1 MYCNLSKNSIGQK
14 YVLDIN
20 VSDMI
25 HKFFE
30 TVLKRKSDY
39 EGIKK
44 SAIRGIKENDIGYTE
59 NNYDEIGKVYYMAYR
74 ELNQLTKNY
83 IVAREALKDISE
95 LKENWNENGASPF
108 SRQLIE
114 KCSKLLNQLSAEP
127 FISPTACGAIQF
139 EYEKENGAY
148 LEFEIYEDRIEAFSI
163 SSVGKEDEK
172 IFNGSNEFYQMKQM
186 VVDFYGWKRLEN
198 NLS

>member
-44 SAIRGIKENDIGYTE
+44 SAIRGIKE
-59 NNYDEIGKVYYMAYR
+59 
-74 ELNQLTKNY
+74 
-83 IVAREALKDISE
+83 KDR
-95 LKENWNENGASPF
+95 K
-108 SRQLIE
+108 
-114 KCSKLLNQLSAEP
+114 
-127 FISPTACGAIQF
+127 
-139 EYEKENGAY
+139 
-148 LEFEIYEDRIEAFSI
+148 
-163 SSVGKEDEK
+163 SV
-172 IFNGSNEFYQMKQM
+172 
-186 VVDFYGWKRLEN
+186 V
-198 NLS
+198 